1 MSSILKK
8 ILADHAKRPIDP
20 NPPWGY
26 EPSEAVKILKLRLE
40 KSTAP
45 ESITLAEAA
54 KQLAKKDPAFLE
66 LAKSLG
72 VTEEDLRRVTVPL
85 DTGVPQMVQHPD
97 GSVHPVQM
105 GPQTRHHIEHLERQ
119 LVMERLRV
127 KELRAQ
133 MMDQSAELAVLQE
146 AGNSDLVEDYEGLS
160 AEDVIPWVERV
171 LLPAYGLAVAKLR
184 GVALGA
190 LLILSALPI
199 QAGDEWGRERTRDR
213 SRESTDWS
221 DSRESRESS
230 DWSSDWGGGGT
241 IPPSVPEPG
250 SAAGLLVVAGAALVL
265 RRQVGRRG
273 R

>member
-1 MSSILKK
+1 MSSILKLFLK
-8 ILADHAKRPIDP
+8 APPLPPTAKEMGREVKPTEDAMQVPPRPRIRQAEGP
-20 NPPWGY
+20 RT
-26 EPSEAVKILKLRLE
+26 V
-40 KSTAP
+40 
-45 ESITLAEAA
+45 ESAIEAA
-54 KQLAKKDPAFLE
+54 VAKLAIKDSDVMA
-66 LAKSLG
+66 LAKSFG
-72 VTEEDLRRVTVPL
+72 VKEEDLRKVYGPEFEA
-85 DTGVPQMVQHPD
+85 PD
-97 GSVHPVQM
+97 KMS
-105 GPQTRHHIEHLERQ
+105 PQTRHHIEHLERQ
-119 LVMERLRV
+119 LAMEQMRT

-133 MMDQSAELAVLQE
+133 LMDQAAELAVLQE
-146 AGNSDLVEDYEGLS
+146 AGNSDLAEDYEGLS
-160 AEDVIPWVERV
+160 AEDVMPWVERV

>member
-1 MSSILKK
+1 MSSILKSFLK
-8 ILADHAKRPIDP
+8 APPLPPSAKEMGREINPTPLAERITQAAGI
-20 NPPWGY
+20 Y
-26 EPSEAVKILKLRLE
+26 
-40 KSTAP
+40 P
-45 ESITLAEAA
+45 ES
-54 KQLAKKDPAFLE
+54 
-66 LAKSLG
+66 
-72 VTEEDLRRVTVPL
+72 RVYL
-85 DTGVPQMVQHPD
+85 DDEGCVIGQHKGVPEHAL
-97 GSVHPVQM
+97 H
-105 GPQTRHHIEHLERQ
+105 PQTIHHIEHLERQ
-119 LVMERLRV
+119 
-127 KELRAQ
+127 
-133 MMDQSAELAVLQE
+133 AELAVLQE
-146 AGNSDLVEDYEGLS
+146 AGHSDLAEDYEGLS
-160 AEDVIPWVERV
+160 EEDVPAWVERV

-221 DSRESRESS
+221 DSRESRQSS